1 MKKIS
6 KFFLGLAS
14 IYYLFISLALFLA
27 SLFSLLVNRN
37 YVFAIFD
44 LLGFS
49 NISLEIIKP
58 ILFVMLFLLFILITS
73 VDRKIFKSIKFGEYF
88 LFNIFT
94 GFFFIFI
101 SIIGHVFFRDKIF
114 VVSYLFNIFLI
125 IGSMIG
131 LREKSKV
138 YYDEENSNEI
148 NLDDNKTFEK
158 INEDEKE
165 IEISDKNS
173 KENKIEE
180 NPQVFVK
187 KDEENTNQKDIV
199 SNRKEDTEKK
209 YSVPFGRYNFAFKPI
224 NSSTKWV
231 LLG

>member
-58 ILFVMLFLLFILITS
+58 ILFVMLFLLFILIAS

-114 VVSYLFNIFLI
+114 IVSYLFNIFLI

-148 NLDDNKTFEK
+148 NVDDNKTFEK

-187 KDEENTNQKDIV
+187 KDEGNTNQKDIV
-199 SNRKEDTEKK
+199 SNRKEDTE
-209 YSVPFGRYNFAFKPI
+209 N
-224 NSSTKWV
+224 N
-231 LLG
+231 

>member
-114 VVSYLFNIFLI
+114 IVSYLFNIFLI

-131 LREKSKV
+131 IREKSKV

-187 KDEENTNQKDIV
+187 KDEGNTNQKNIV
-199 SNRKEDTEKK
+199 SNRKEDTENK
-209 YSVPFGRYNFAFKPI
+209 
-224 NSSTKWV
+224 
-231 LLG
+231 

>member
-27 SLFSLLVNRN
+27 SLFSLLVNKN

-58 ILFVMLFLLFILITS
+58 ILFVMLFLLFILIAS

-114 VVSYLFNIFLI
+114 IVSYLFNIFLI

-131 LREKSKV
+131 IREKGKV

-148 NLDDNKTFEK
+148 NVDDNKTFEK

-187 KDEENTNQKDIV
+187 KDEGNTNQKDIV
-199 SNRKEDTEKK
+199 SNRKEDTENK
-209 YSVPFGRYNFAFKPI
+209 
-224 NSSTKWV
+224 
-231 LLG
+231 

>member
-58 ILFVMLFLLFILITS
+58 ILFVMLFLLFILIAS

-165 IEISDKNS
+165 IEISDENP

-187 KDEENTNQKDIV
+187 KDEGNTNQKDIV
-199 SNRKEDTEKK
+199 SNRKEDTENK
-209 YSVPFGRYNFAFKPI
+209 
-224 NSSTKWV
+224 
-231 LLG
+231 

>member
-14 IYYLFISLALFLA
+14 IYYLFISLALFLV
-27 SLFSLLVNRN
+27 SLFSLLVNKN

-114 VVSYLFNIFLI
+114 IVSYIFNIFLI

-131 LREKSKV
+131 LREKGKV

-148 NLDDNKTFEK
+148 NVDDNKTFEK
-158 INEDEKE
+158 INEDVKE
-165 IEISDKNS
+165 IEISDENS

-187 KDEENTNQKDIV
+187 KDEGNTNQKDIV
-199 SNRKEDTEKK
+199 SNRKEDTENK
-209 YSVPFGRYNFAFKPI
+209 
-224 NSSTKWV
+224 
-231 LLG
+231 

>member
-114 VVSYLFNIFLI
+114 IVSYLFNIFLI

-131 LREKSKV
+131 IREKSKV

-187 KDEENTNQKDIV
+187 KYEENTNQKDIV
-199 SNRKEDTEKK
+199 SNRKEDTENK
-209 YSVPFGRYNFAFKPI
+209 
-224 NSSTKWV
+224 
-231 LLG
+231 

>member
-6 KFFLGLAS
+6 KFFLRLAS

-49 NISLEIIKP
+49 NISLDIIKP
-58 ILFVMLFLLFILITS
+58 ILFVMLFLLFILISS
-73 VDRKIFKSIKFGEYF
+73 VDRKIFKSIKFEQYF

-114 VVSYLFNIFLI
+114 IVSYLFNIFLI

-148 NLDDNKTFEK
+148 NVDDNKTFEK

-187 KDEENTNQKDIV
+187 KDEGNTNQKDIV
-199 SNRKEDTEKK
+199 SNRKEDTENK
-209 YSVPFGRYNFAFKPI
+209 
-224 NSSTKWV
+224 
-231 LLG
+231 

>member
-114 VVSYLFNIFLI
+114 IVSYLFNIFLI

-131 LREKSKV
+131 IREKSKV

-187 KDEENTNQKDIV
+187 KDEGNTNQKDIV
-199 SNRKEDTEKK
+199 SNRKEDTESKL
-209 YSVPFGRYNFAFKPI
+209 FWI
-224 NSSTKWV
+224 
-231 LLG
+231 

>member
-6 KFFLGLAS
+6 KFFLRLAS

-49 NISLEIIKP
+49 NISLDIIKP
-58 ILFVMLFLLFILITS
+58 ILFVMLFLLFILISS
-73 VDRKIFKSIKFGEYF
+73 VDRKIFKSIKFEQYF

-101 SIIGHVFFRDKIF
+101 SIVGHVFFRDKIF
-114 VVSYLFNIFLI
+114 IVSYIFNILLI

-138 YYDEENSNEI
+138 YDDEENSHEI
-148 NLDDNKTFEK
+148 NVDDNKTFKK

-165 IEISDKNS
+165 IEISDENS
-173 KENKIEE
+173 KENNIEE
-180 NPQVFVK
+180 NTQVFVK
-187 KDEENTNQKDIV
+187 KYEEDM
-199 SNRKEDTEKK
+199 D
-209 YSVPFGRYNFAFKPI
+209 
-224 NSSTKWV
+224 
-231 LLG
+231 

>member
-6 KFFLGLAS
+6 KFFLRLAS

-49 NISLEIIKP
+49 NISLDIIKP
-58 ILFVMLFLLFILITS
+58 ILFVMLFLLFILIAS
-73 VDRKIFKSIKFGEYF
+73 VDRKIFKSIKFEEYF

-101 SIIGHVFFRDKIF
+101 SIVGQVFFRDKIF
-114 VVSYLFNIFLI
+114 IVSYLFNIFLI

-131 LREKSKV
+131 LKEKSKV

-148 NLDDNKTFEK
+148 NVDDKKIFEK
-158 INEDEKE
+158 TNEDEKE
-165 IEISDKNS
+165 IEISDENS
-173 KENKIEE
+173 KENNIEE

-199 SNRKEDTEKK
+199 SNRKEDTENK
-209 YSVPFGRYNFAFKPI
+209 
-224 NSSTKWV
+224 
-231 LLG
+231 

>member
-58 ILFVMLFLLFILITS
+58 ILFVMLFLLFILIAS

-158 INEDEKE
+158 INVDEKE

-187 KDEENTNQKDIV
+187 KDEGNTNQKDIV
-199 SNRKEDTEKK
+199 SNRKEDTENK
-209 YSVPFGRYNFAFKPI
+209 
-224 NSSTKWV
+224 
-231 LLG
+231 

>member
-138 YYDEENSNEI
+138 YDDEENSNEI

-187 KDEENTNQKDIV
+187 KDEGNTNQKDIV
-199 SNRKEDTEKK
+199 SNRKEDTENK
-209 YSVPFGRYNFAFKPI
+209 
-224 NSSTKWV
+224 
-231 LLG
+231 

>member
-114 VVSYLFNIFLI
+114 IVSYIFNIFLI

-131 LREKSKV
+131 LREKGKV

-148 NLDDNKTFEK
+148 NVDDNKTFEK
-158 INEDEKE
+158 INEDVKE
-165 IEISDKNS
+165 IEISDENS

-180 NPQVFVK
+180 NPQVFVR
-187 KDEENTNQKDIV
+187 KDEGNTNQKDIV
-199 SNRKEDTEKK
+199 SNRKEDTENK
-209 YSVPFGRYNFAFKPI
+209 
-224 NSSTKWV
+224 
-231 LLG
+231 

>member
-58 ILFVMLFLLFILITS
+58 ILFVMLFLLFILIAS

-158 INEDEKE
+158 INVDEKE

-180 NPQVFVK
+180 NPQIFVK
-187 KDEENTNQKDIV
+187 KDEGNTNQKDIV
-199 SNRKEDTEKK
+199 SNRKEDTENK
-209 YSVPFGRYNFAFKPI
+209 
-224 NSSTKWV
+224 
-231 LLG
+231 

>member
-58 ILFVMLFLLFILITS
+58 ILFVMLFLLFILISS

-114 VVSYLFNIFLI
+114 IVSYLFNIFLI

-180 NPQVFVK
+180 NPQVFIK

-199 SNRKEDTEKK
+199 SNRKEDTENK
-209 YSVPFGRYNFAFKPI
+209 
-224 NSSTKWV
+224 
-231 LLG
+231 

>member
-101 SIIGHVFFRDKIF
+101 SIIGHVFFRYKIF
-114 VVSYLFNIFLI
+114 IVSYLFNIFLI

-187 KDEENTNQKDIV
+187 KDEGNTNQKDIV
-199 SNRKEDTEKK
+199 SNRKEDTENK
-209 YSVPFGRYNFAFKPI
+209 
-224 NSSTKWV
+224 
-231 LLG
+231 

>member
-49 NISLEIIKP
+49 NISLDIIKP
-58 ILFVMLFLLFILITS
+58 ILFVMLFLLFILISS
-73 VDRKIFKSIKFGEYF
+73 VDRKIFKSIKFEQYF

-114 VVSYLFNIFLI
+114 IVSYLFNILLI

-148 NLDDNKTFEK
+148 NVDDNKTFEK

-187 KDEENTNQKDIV
+187 KDEGNTNQKDIV
-199 SNRKEDTEKK
+199 SNRKEDTENK
-209 YSVPFGRYNFAFKPI
+209 
-224 NSSTKWV
+224 
-231 LLG
+231 

>member
-14 IYYLFISLALFLA
+14 IYYLFISLALFLV
-27 SLFSLLVNRN
+27 SLFSLLVNKN

-114 VVSYLFNIFLI
+114 IVSYLFNIFLI

-148 NLDDNKTFEK
+148 NVDDNKTFEK

-199 SNRKEDTEKK
+199 SNRKEDTENK
-209 YSVPFGRYNFAFKPI
+209 
-224 NSSTKWV
+224 
-231 LLG
+231 

>member
-44 LLGFS
+44 LLDFS

-58 ILFVMLFLLFILITS
+58 ILFVMLFLLFILIAS
-73 VDRKIFKSIKFGEYF
+73 VDRNIFKSIKFGEYF

-114 VVSYLFNIFLI
+114 IVSYIFNIFLI

-158 INEDEKE
+158 INVDEKE

-187 KDEENTNQKDIV
+187 KDEGNTNQKDIV
-199 SNRKEDTEKK
+199 SNRKEDTENK
-209 YSVPFGRYNFAFKPI
+209 
-224 NSSTKWV
+224 
-231 LLG
+231 

>member
-187 KDEENTNQKDIV
+187 KDEGNTNQKDIV
-199 SNRKEDTEKK
+199 SNRKEDTENK
-209 YSVPFGRYNFAFKPI
+209 
-224 NSSTKWV
+224 
-231 LLG
+231 

>member
-88 LFNIFT
+88 LFNIFA

-114 VVSYLFNIFLI
+114 IVSYLFNIFLI

-138 YYDEENSNEI
+138 YDDEENSNEI

-187 KDEENTNQKDIV
+187 KDEGNTNQKDIV
-199 SNRKEDTEKK
+199 SNRKEDTENK
-209 YSVPFGRYNFAFKPI
+209 
-224 NSSTKWV
+224 
-231 LLG
+231 

>member
-14 IYYLFISLALFLA
+14 IYYLFISLALFLV
-27 SLFSLLVNRN
+27 SLFSLLVNKN

-114 VVSYLFNIFLI
+114 IVSYIFNIFLI

-138 YYDEENSNEI
+138 YYDDEENSKSEEI
-148 NLDDNKTFEK
+148 NVDDNKTFEK
-158 INEDEKE
+158 TNEDEKE
-165 IEISDKNS
+165 IEISDENS
-173 KENKIEE
+173 TENNIEE

-187 KDEENTNQKDIV
+187 NDKNNMD
-199 SNRKEDTEKK
+199 
-209 YSVPFGRYNFAFKPI
+209 
-224 NSSTKWV
+224 
-231 LLG
+231 

>member
-58 ILFVMLFLLFILITS
+58 ILFVMLFLLFILIAS

-165 IEISDKNS
+165 IEISDENS

-187 KDEENTNQKDIV
+187 KDEGNTNQKDIV
-199 SNRKEDTEKK
+199 SNRKEDTENK
-209 YSVPFGRYNFAFKPI
+209 
-224 NSSTKWV
+224 
-231 LLG
+231 

>member
-58 ILFVMLFLLFILITS
+58 ILFVMLFLLFILIAS

-148 NLDDNKTFEK
+148 NVDDNKTFEK

-199 SNRKEDTEKK
+199 SNRKEDTENK
-209 YSVPFGRYNFAFKPI
+209 
-224 NSSTKWV
+224 
-231 LLG
+231 

>member
-114 VVSYLFNIFLI
+114 IISYLFNIFLI

-131 LREKSKV
+131 IREKSKV

-148 NLDDNKTFEK
+148 NVDDNRAFEK
-158 INEDEKE
+158 INEDKKE

-187 KDEENTNQKDIV
+187 KDEGNTNQKDIV
-199 SNRKEDTEKK
+199 SNRKEDTENK
-209 YSVPFGRYNFAFKPI
+209 
-224 NSSTKWV
+224 
-231 LLG
+231 

>member
-114 VVSYLFNIFLI
+114 IVSYLFNIFLI

-138 YYDEENSNEI
+138 YYDDEENSKNEEI
-148 NLDDNKTFEK
+148 NVDDNKTFEK

-165 IEISDKNS
+165 IEISDENS

-187 KDEENTNQKDIV
+187 KDEGNTNQKDIV
-199 SNRKEDTEKK
+199 SNRKEDTENK
-209 YSVPFGRYNFAFKPI
+209 
-224 NSSTKWV
+224 
-231 LLG
+231 

>member
-58 ILFVMLFLLFILITS
+58 ILFVMLFLLFILIST

-114 VVSYLFNIFLI
+114 IVSYLFNIFLI

-199 SNRKEDTEKK
+199 SNRKEDTENK
-209 YSVPFGRYNFAFKPI
+209 
-224 NSSTKWV
+224 
-231 LLG
+231 

>member
-58 ILFVMLFLLFILITS
+58 ILFVMLFLLFILIAS

-148 NLDDNKTFEK
+148 NVDDNKTFEK

-199 SNRKEDTEKK
+199 SYRKEDIENK
-209 YSVPFGRYNFAFKPI
+209 
-224 NSSTKWV
+224 
-231 LLG
+231 

>member
-114 VVSYLFNIFLI
+114 IVSYLFNIFLI

-131 LREKSKV
+131 IREKGKV

-148 NLDDNKTFEK
+148 NVDDNKTFEK

-187 KDEENTNQKDIV
+187 KDEGNTNQKDIV
-199 SNRKEDTEKK
+199 SNRKEDTENK
-209 YSVPFGRYNFAFKPI
+209 
-224 NSSTKWV
+224 
-231 LLG
+231 

>member
-58 ILFVMLFLLFILITS
+58 ILFVMLFLLFILISS

-114 VVSYLFNIFLI
+114 IVSYLFNIFLI

-187 KDEENTNQKDIV
+187 KDEGNTNQKDIV
-199 SNRKEDTEKK
+199 SNRKEDTENK
-209 YSVPFGRYNFAFKPI
+209 
-224 NSSTKWV
+224 
-231 LLG
+231 

>member
-49 NISLEIIKP
+49 NISLDIIKP
-58 ILFVMLFLLFILITS
+58 ILFVMLFLLFILISS
-73 VDRKIFKSIKFGEYF
+73 VDRKIFKSIKFEQYF

-114 VVSYLFNIFLI
+114 IVSYIFNIFLI

-148 NLDDNKTFEK
+148 NVDDNKTFEK

-165 IEISDKNS
+165 IEISDENS

-187 KDEENTNQKDIV
+187 KDEGNTNQKDIV
-199 SNRKEDTEKK
+199 SNRKEDIENK
-209 YSVPFGRYNFAFKPI
+209 
-224 NSSTKWV
+224 
-231 LLG
+231 

>member
-58 ILFVMLFLLFILITS
+58 ILFVMLFLLFILIAS

-148 NLDDNKTFEK
+148 NVDDNKTFEK
-158 INEDEKE
+158 INEDKKE

-187 KDEENTNQKDIV
+187 KDEGNTNQKDIV
-199 SNRKEDTEKK
+199 SNRKEDTENK
-209 YSVPFGRYNFAFKPI
+209 
-224 NSSTKWV
+224 
-231 LLG
+231 

>member
-58 ILFVMLFLLFILITS
+58 ILFVMLFLLFILISS
-73 VDRKIFKSIKFGEYF
+73 VDRKIFKSIKFEQYF

-101 SIIGHVFFRDKIF
+101 SIVGHVFFRDKIF
-114 VVSYLFNIFLI
+114 IVSYIFNIFLI

-165 IEISDKNS
+165 IEISDENS
-173 KENKIEE
+173 KENNIEE
-180 NPQVFVK
+180 NPQVFIK
-187 KDEENTNQKDIV
+187 ND
-199 SNRKEDTEKK
+199 KEDMD
-209 YSVPFGRYNFAFKPI
+209 
-224 NSSTKWV
+224 
-231 LLG
+231 

>member
-6 KFFLGLAS
+6 KFFLRLAS

-49 NISLEIIKP
+49 NISLDIIKP
-58 ILFVMLFLLFILITS
+58 ILFVMLFLLFILISS
-73 VDRKIFKSIKFGEYF
+73 VDRKIFKSIKFEQYF

-101 SIIGHVFFRDKIF
+101 SIVGHVFFRDKIF
-114 VVSYLFNIFLI
+114 IVSYIFNILLI

-138 YYDEENSNEI
+138 YDDEENSHEI
-148 NLDDNKTFEK
+148 NVDDNKTFKK

-165 IEISDKNS
+165 IEISDENS
-173 KENKIEE
+173 KENNIEE

-187 KDEENTNQKDIV
+187 KYEEDM
-199 SNRKEDTEKK
+199 D
-209 YSVPFGRYNFAFKPI
+209 
-224 NSSTKWV
+224 
-231 LLG
+231 